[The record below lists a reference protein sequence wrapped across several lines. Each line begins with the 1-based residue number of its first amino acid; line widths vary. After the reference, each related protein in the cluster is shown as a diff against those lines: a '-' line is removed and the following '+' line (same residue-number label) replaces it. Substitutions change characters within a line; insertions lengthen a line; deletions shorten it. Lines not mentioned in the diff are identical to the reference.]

1 VPFSVPFRSSSSSF
15 LLLFGCD
22 DGREQRRRRPGQRRP
37 VRPLLSASAVSR
49 GSVAG
54 ADAGPV
60 DELEADE
67 LASEAREVDVGGDR
81 EVGCL
86 EIFFLKKKKS
96 FMTVFF
102 LAKEDGIEKR
112 HFCTSSSRLISL
124 PRVSM
129 GSTVS

>member
-1 VPFSVPFRSSSSSF
+1 MPFSVPFRSSSSSF

-67 LASEAREVDVGGDR
+67 LASEAREVDVAVTER
-81 EVGCL
+81 LVAWR
-86 EIFFLKKKKS
+86 FF
-96 FMTVFF
+96 F
-102 LAKEDGIEKR
+102 
-112 HFCTSSSRLISL
+112 
-124 PRVSM
+124 
-129 GSTVS
+129 